1 MTAGTPSELRRF
13 AALHPDVE
21 AVLER
26 CGRDTFDLVLIDSSG
41 AWTRWVLAS
50 EAEAEALAAR
60 LGVALHHGWE
70 EDPRMPRGMSRDDP
84 WAEPRG
90 TPRAPYC
97 ARTPQGTT
105 ATWAGP

>member
-1 MTAGTPSELRRF
+1 MTRGAPSELRRF

-50 EAEAEALAAR
+50 AEEAEALVQQ
-60 LGVALHHGWE
+60 LGVPMHHGWE
-70 EDPRMPRGMSRDDP
+70 EDPRMARRMNRDDP
-84 WAEPRG
+84 WSDPRG
-90 TPRAPYC
+90 IRRALY
-97 ARTPQGTT
+97 
-105 ATWAGP
+105 